1 MKILLV
7 EDHKLLSQG
16 LKTSL
21 LDFEVVSEVQSID
34 YPTDRRS
41 VLNLIERESFDII
54 LLDINIKKILDIDG
68 LSLAG
73 LILEQN
79 KDEKVVILTGYD
91 YYGLEKEAKDLGAA
105 GFLNKDLSINILIK
119 NLESILEGD
128 RIFKIKEDKYMDLT
142 EREKDIINLYARGI
156 SRNQVCDYLN
166 ISLRTLANHLSTIYD
181 KLNVNNYQEMIH
193 EATLLGYV
201 KDNIM

>member
-16 LKTSL
+16 LKNSL

>member
-16 LKTSL
+16 LKNSL

-41 VLNLIERESFDII
+41 VLNLIEREFFDII

-91 YYGLEKEAKDLGAA
+91 YYGLEKEVKDLGAA

>member
-201 KDNIM
+201 KENCV